1 MPRPK
6 IKKKIGIVFAPKSKN
21 VDMKLK
27 ENLKEFGL

>member
-6 IKKKIGIVFAPKSKN
+6 IKEIDIAFAPKSKN
-21 VDMKLK
+21 VGLKLK